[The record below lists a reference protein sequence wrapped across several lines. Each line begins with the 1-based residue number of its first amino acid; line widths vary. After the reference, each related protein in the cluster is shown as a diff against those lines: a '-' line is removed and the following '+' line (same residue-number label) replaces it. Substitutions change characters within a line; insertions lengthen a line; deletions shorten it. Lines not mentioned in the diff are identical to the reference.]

1 LAGDRG
7 FTFPELNNHGLANAK
22 GQLAGDI
29 KNGYST
35 SRTCEIGLSLHTGIS
50 HKSIVYL
57 VDRVSSPKSL

>member
-1 LAGDRG
+1 MKAQL
-7 FTFPELNNHGLANAK
+7 PESV
-22 GQLAGDI
+22 

-57 VDRVSSPKSL
+57 ADKVSTSRKA